1 MLPPGPMS
9 RFLDQAK
16 AVVGAEN
23 VIHYPEDLLVFEYDG
38 SVDRG
43 MPGAVVFPI
52 SVEEVS
58 QVMALAYGESL
69 SVVGRG
75 AGTGLSGGAISSPG
89 GVQIAF
95 TRMHHILDVDT
106 ENRTATVEPGVI
118 NLDLDVYAHR
128 FGLRYAPDPSS
139 QKACSLGGNI
149 AENAG

>member
-43 MPGAVVFPI
+43 LPGAVVFPE

-69 SVVGRG
+69 RVVGRG
-75 AGTGLSGGAISSPG
+75 SGTGLSGGAISSPG

-95 TRMHHILDVDT
+95 TRMHHILEVDT
-106 ENRTATVEPGVI
+106 ENRTATVERWV
-118 NLDLDVYAHR
+118 
-128 FGLRYAPDPSS
+128 
-139 QKACSLGGNI
+139 
-149 AENAG
+149 ENQGCDS